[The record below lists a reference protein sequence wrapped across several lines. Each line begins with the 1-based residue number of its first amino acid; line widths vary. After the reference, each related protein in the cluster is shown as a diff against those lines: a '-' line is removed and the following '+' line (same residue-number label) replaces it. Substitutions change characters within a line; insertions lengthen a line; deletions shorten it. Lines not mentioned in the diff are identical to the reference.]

1 MEINLNVKT
10 ERFEKILI
18 DMEKEEIKKAMLG
31 KISEELDMWFD
42 RQEKITD
49 GYEYEEKAIASA
61 QNISRILISQSR
73 GELPKSRNKKNSK
86 PVLESLK

>member
-1 MEINLNVKT
+1 MK
-10 ERFEKILI
+10 
-18 DMEKEEIKKAMLG
+18 KEEIKKAMLE
-31 KISEELDMWFD
+31 KISEELDIWFA

-61 QNISRILISQSR
+61 QNISRILVTQSR

-86 PVLESLK
+86 PVLARLK